1 MARVT
6 RSQAKTAPAD
16 TAEASVETR
25 APKTGKRAREAK
37 ESDDTEPPK
46 KRSAKSKPEPAAKQK
61 PASTTKE
68 PKAKKVAVAS
78 KSASELAALREQDV
92 PALNPEAS
100 PRPASEANM
109 CWLLKSEPEV
119 RIEDGYEIK
128 FSIDDLAAK
137 TKPEGWD
144 GIRSYAARN
153 NLRAM
158 RKGDKAFFYHSNCK
172 EPGVVGIMSIVREW
186 SPDWNA
192 CINDNPYYD
201 ASAPHDGSKWSLVHV
216 KLEHKFPH
224 IVTLKSLRDAPA
236 NGPLGSM
243 QLLKQSRLSVTKV
256 TPDEWDEVVRMAR
269 ALATEEEWEKSVE
282 DSKKLPNYAAV

>member
-1 MARVT
+1 
-6 RSQAKTAPAD
+6 
-16 TAEASVETR
+16 
-25 APKTGKRAREAK
+25 
-37 ESDDTEPPK
+37 
-46 KRSAKSKPEPAAKQK
+46 
-61 PASTTKE
+61 
-68 PKAKKVAVAS
+68 
-78 KSASELAALREQDV
+78 
-92 PALNPEAS
+92 
-100 PRPASEANM
+100 
-109 CWLLKSEPEV
+109 
-119 RIEDGYEIK
+119 
-128 FSIDDLAAK
+128 
-137 TKPEGWD
+137 
-144 GIRSYAARN
+144 
-153 NLRAM
+153 M

-186 SPDWNA
+186 SPDCKLMLPLRTPTANTTPGNA

-282 DSKKLPNYAAV
+282 DSKKLPNYSAV